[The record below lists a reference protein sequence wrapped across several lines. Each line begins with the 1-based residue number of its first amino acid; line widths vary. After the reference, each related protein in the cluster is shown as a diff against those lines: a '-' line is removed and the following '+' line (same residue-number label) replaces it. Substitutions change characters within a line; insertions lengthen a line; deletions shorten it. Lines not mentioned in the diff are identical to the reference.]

1 MSAGDRNPFETD
13 LDKNPANYMPMHP
26 SRFLERSAEA
36 FPGRTAM
43 IHGARRFTYAEQH
56 ERSVRLASALAKRG
70 IGSGDTVAL
79 MGANTPETLEAH
91 FGVPM
96 TGAVLNPLNTRLDAA
111 IIAFILDHGGAKV
124 LLTDTE
130 FAPDRRGRPRH
141 RRSETA
147 GDRHRRQRRSRRQAA
162 GRPRL

>member
-36 FPGRTAM
+36 FPFRTAM

-56 ERSVRLASALAKRG
+56 ERSVRLTSALAKRG
-70 IGSGDTVAL
+70 IGAGDTVAL
-79 MGANTPETLEAH
+79 MGSNTPESLEAH

-96 TGAVLNPLNTRLDAA
+96 TGALLDRITHHVHILEMNGESYRL
-111 IIAFILDHGGAKV
+111 KQ
-124 LLTDTE
+124 
-130 FAPDRRGRPRH
+130 
-141 RRSETA
+141 S
-147 GDRHRRQRRSRRQAA
+147 RSRR
-162 GRPRL
+162 RTPSE